1 MADKLEAQILLPF
14 EEKHILGDYREYFVS
29 KRTNYF
35 TTIHTFPNLWACYV
49 ALDEI
54 WTREFSDLQRI
65 TQPGQMLPLK
75 LFMNAHAQFRVAFE
89 LAFSTC
95 IGEAWN
101 IVRSSIEA
109 AVQAHKI
116 RRQPELA
123 LVWANKDHGKQEYEA
138 YRNAFERKKKE
149 SLFPREHGLL
159 ELHQYYADYSEL
171 GAHPTI
177 SAMAL
182 RHSVTTD
189 EKDVNWR
196 HEYLDAHPERVAPF
210 LLVMLNA
217 CALVEKAFFD
227 SFSGR
232 LNLDVELV
240 KMREQFTLGKA
251 QTAEWIMKKFDL
263 TPGARPVVS

>member
-1 MADKLEAQILLPF
+1 MTDKIEAQILLPF
-14 EEKHILGDYREYFVS
+14 EEANILGDYRKYFIS

-35 TTIHTFPNLWACYV
+35 TTIHSFPNLWRCYV

-65 TQPGQMLPLK
+65 TQPGQVLPLK
-75 LFMNAHAQFRVAFE
+75 LFMNSHAQFRVAFE
-89 LAFSTC
+89 LGFSTC
-95 IGEAWN
+95 LGEAWN
-101 IVRSSIEA
+101 VVRSSIET

-123 LVWANKDHGKQEYEA
+123 LVWANKDHGKQEFEA
-138 YRNAFERKKKE
+138 YRNAFERNKKQ

-159 ELHQYYADYSEL
+159 ELHQYYSNYSEL
-171 GAHPTI
+171 GTHPTI

-182 RHSVTTD
+182 RHSVTAD

-196 HEYLDAHPERVAPF
+196 HEYLDTHPERIAPF

-217 CALVEKAFFD
+217 YALVERAFFD

-232 LNLDVELV
+232 LNLDIELV
-240 KMREQFTLGKA
+240 QMREQFTTAKA
-251 QTAEWIMKKFDL
+251 QTAAWIMEKFRL
-263 TPGARPVVS
+263 TPATSAVVY